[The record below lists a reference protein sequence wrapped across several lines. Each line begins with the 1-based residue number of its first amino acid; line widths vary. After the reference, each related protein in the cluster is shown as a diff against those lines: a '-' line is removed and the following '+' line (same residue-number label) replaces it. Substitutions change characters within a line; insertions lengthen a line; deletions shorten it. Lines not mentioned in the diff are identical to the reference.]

1 MGMLFLVLALISIVF
16 GIVFM
21 IMITSYLSKHG
32 IKINYI
38 LLRLYIIKYV
48 HQYRSITK
56 EESGKPGPL
65 FYPFVASIGLALFF
79 AVIGVILKYAM

>member
-1 MGMLFLVLALISIVF
+1 MSTLFLVLALISIMF

-21 IMITSYLSKHG
+21 IMITSNLSKRG
-32 IKINYI
+32 IKINYL
-38 LLRLYIIKYV
+38 LLRLYIIRYV

-65 FYPFVASIGLALFF
+65 FYPFVTSMCLALCF
-79 AVIGVILKYAM
+79 AVIGIVFKYTI

>member
-1 MGMLFLVLALISIVF
+1 MSTLFLVLALISIVF
-16 GIVFM
+16 GVVFM
-21 IMITSYLSKHG
+21 IMITSNLSKRG

-48 HQYRSITK
+48 HQYRNITK

-65 FYPFVASIGLALFF
+65 FYPFVTSMCLALFF
-79 AVIGVILKYAM
+79 AVIGVVLKYTV